1 MSRGA
6 LCDKES
12 QAMLG
17 RMSSKWLLSICF
29 FLPSNPFFTHLFL
42 LLIHSVSSLPLN
54 SGPYGS
60 ESILKKL
67 RVNFCK

>member
-42 LLIHSVSSLPLN
+42 LLIHSVSSLPLIVD
-54 SGPYGS
+54 PMAVRVF
-60 ESILKKL
+60 LKSY
-67 RVNFCK
+67 V